1 MVNAR
6 ESGID
11 RSMGPLLVFLNAA
24 ASIWRD
30 LSHDTD
36 FERRLRRSRAKRDSC
51 RLAQLPT
58 WVHTYTIYGV
68 CLSRNKLHERTCER
82 SLRRA
87 NVSPGEWSMRRI
99 SLDDR
104 LASSFRSIV
113 YWRNFE
119 KKIKVGV
126 EVFFF
131 IYIKFKN
138 DVSCYMKLGLSV
150 NVILIH
156 FFLE

>member
-6 ESGID
+6 ESRID

-36 FERRLRRSRAKRDSC
+36 SERRLRRSRAKRDSC
-51 RLAQLPT
+51 RLAPASNLSAHLCNIPAT
-58 WVHTYTIYGV
+58 GV

-104 LASSFRSIV
+104 GFDRLFIGEILR
-113 YWRNFE
+113 
-119 KKIKVGV
+119 KKVG
-126 EVFFF
+126 EFFF
-131 IYIKFKN
+131 FFLYLKLKN
-138 DVSCYMKLGLSV
+138 SVSCY
-150 NVILIH
+150 ILWN
-156 FFLE
+156 